1 MGDKFRTIQNLEI
14 IKSDLEN
21 NLIFIKGSVPGSK
34 NSLVLIQKKVKKINR
49 KTTLEKIA
57 KLQTEVASPTAKTKE
72 KVKTPEKKESPTTKK
87 AEKKDLKK

>member
-34 NSLVLIQKKVKKINR
+34 NSLILIQKKTKKINK
-49 KTTLEKIA
+49 KTTAEKIA
-57 KLQTEVASPTAKTKE
+57 KLQTETTTSIVKTKTSDKKVSSTAKI
-72 KVKTPEKKESPTTKK
+72 EKKEVKK
-87 AEKKDLKK
+87 